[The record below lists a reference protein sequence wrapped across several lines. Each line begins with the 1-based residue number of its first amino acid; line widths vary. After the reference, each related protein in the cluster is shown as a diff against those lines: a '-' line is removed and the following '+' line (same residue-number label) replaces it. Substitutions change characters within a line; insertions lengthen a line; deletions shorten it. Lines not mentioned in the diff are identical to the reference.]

1 MITHH
6 GRLTQFPAAIR
17 PPFATMARWSE
28 LPPKYATA
36 VNRLAWLGAPKAGLT
51 VASICKQHGEVRR
64 DQLIASACLTEA
76 FVEIIILLGFLSMPA
91 LHREKQYQVLEF
103 FGGAARTARLAKGLK
118 LKSGSLDK
126 SYHNSMDIN
135 TDAGFLLLACRS
147 NPWTQ

>member
-1 MITHH
+1 M
-6 GRLTQFPAAIR
+6 
-17 PPFATMARWSE
+17 
-28 LPPKYATA
+28 
-36 VNRLAWLGAPKAGLT
+36 
-51 VASICKQHGEVRR
+51 
-64 DQLIASACLTEA
+64 IASACLTEA

-91 LHREKQYQVLEF
+91 LRREKQYQVLEF